1 MFKFDLTQK
10 FHNILK
16 LVPQP
21 RKKSG
26 FKVALIC
33 TAVALSLTLNR
44 YLGDYRFILSLLH
57 NMELYELNAI
67 FSSFMLDHH
76 NAQLHQLL
84 YWAASIILF
93 YFISPILLIVF
104 ILKER
109 LTEYGFAIHFSWDS
123 YRPYLHMLIIMVP
136 IIGYFSGTQSFLAG
150 YPFYSVERTEQLYP
164 NFIIWQ
170 FFYFLQF
177 IALEFLFRG
186 FLLHGTKGKFGFYAI
201 FVMMI
206 PYCMI
211 HFGKPLAETIG
222 AIVAGIVLG
231 IMSLKTRSIWPGV
244 MLHYGIAIMMDLSVL
259 YRKGML
265 LQG

>member
-1 MFKFDLTQK
+1 M
-10 FHNILK
+10 
-16 LVPQP
+16 
-21 RKKSG
+21 G
-26 FKVALIC
+26 
-33 TAVALSLTLNR
+33 
-44 YLGDYRFILSLLH
+44 
-57 NMELYELNAI
+57 LYELNAI

>member
-1 MFKFDLTQK
+1 
-10 FHNILK
+10 
-16 LVPQP
+16 
-21 RKKSG
+21 
-26 FKVALIC
+26 
-33 TAVALSLTLNR
+33 
-44 YLGDYRFILSLLH
+44 
-57 NMELYELNAI
+57 MELYELNAI

-123 YRPYLHMLIIMVP
+123 YRPYLYMLIIMVP

>member
-1 MFKFDLTQK
+1 MFQ
-10 FHNILK
+10 NIPR
-16 LVPQP
+16 LVLQP

-33 TAVALSLTLNR
+33 TAVALILTLNR
-44 YLGDYRFILSLLH
+44 YLGDYRFILTLLH
-57 NMELYELNAI
+57 NMELNELNAI
-67 FSSFMLDHH
+67 FRSLMLDHS

-93 YFISPILLIVF
+93 YFITPILLIKF

-109 LTEYGFAIHFSWDS
+109 LTEYGLTIHLSWES
-123 YRPYLHMLIIMVP
+123 YRPYLLMLIIMAP
-136 IIGYFSGTQSFLAG
+136 IVIYFSGTQSFLAG
-150 YPFYSVERTEQLYP
+150 YPFYTIQHTEQLYP
-164 NFIIWQ
+164 NFAIWQ

-211 HFGKPLAETIG
+211 HFGKPLAEAIG

-259 YRKGML
+259 YRKEML
-265 LQG
+265 LQE

>member
-1 MFKFDLTQK
+1 
-10 FHNILK
+10 
-16 LVPQP
+16 
-21 RKKSG
+21 
-26 FKVALIC
+26 
-33 TAVALSLTLNR
+33 
-44 YLGDYRFILSLLH
+44 
-57 NMELYELNAI
+57 MELYELNAI

>member
-76 NAQLHQLL
+76 NAQLHQLI

>member
-1 MFKFDLTQK
+1 MYKFDLTPKIQ
-10 FHNILK
+10 NILK

-33 TAVALSLTLNR
+33 IAVALILTLNR
-44 YLGDYRFILSLLH
+44 YLGDYRFILTLLH
-57 NMELYELNAI
+57 SLELNELNVI
-67 FSSFMLDHH
+67 FSSLMLEHA

-93 YFISPILLIVF
+93 YFILPILLIVF

-109 LTEYGFAIHFSWDS
+109 LAEYGFAIHFNWDS
-123 YRPYLHMLIIMVP
+123 YKPYLLMLIIMVP
-136 IIGYFSGTQSFLAG
+136 IIGYFSGTQSFMAG
-150 YPFYSVERTEQLYP
+150 YPFYTVERTEQLYP
-164 NFIIWQ
+164 NFVIWQ

-231 IMSLKTRSIWPGV
+231 IMSLKTKSIWPGV
-244 MLHYGIAIMMDLSVL
+244 MLHYGVAIMMDLSVL

-265 LQG
+265 F

>member
-1 MFKFDLTQK
+1 MFQ
-10 FHNILK
+10 NIPR
-16 LVPQP
+16 LVLQP

-33 TAVALSLTLNR
+33 TAVALILTLNR
-44 YLGDYRFILSLLH
+44 YLGDYRFILTLLH
-57 NMELYELNAI
+57 NMELNELNAI
-67 FSSFMLDHH
+67 FRSLMLDHS

-93 YFISPILLIVF
+93 YFITPILLIKF

-109 LTEYGFAIHFSWDS
+109 LTEYGLTIYFSWES
-123 YRPYLHMLIIMVP
+123 YRPYLLMLIFMAP
-136 IIGYFSGTQSFLAG
+136 IVIYFSGTQSFLAG
-150 YPFYSVERTEQLYP
+150 YPFYTIQHTEQLYP
-164 NFIIWQ
+164 NFAIWQ

-211 HFGKPLAETIG
+211 HFGKPLAEAIG

-265 LQG
+265 L